1 MIIDIASNLFGYLE
15 SLYELNQNIIK
26 LCGNVNQLE
35 TSEKTILDVI
45 QNIPRLIPYIWNK
58 KTNLMELDIKS
69 GLLEYKDKITY
80 LENEYAKILNDN
92 YETLDKVRK
101 IRNKF
106 EHKIHGI
113 RVLSSGY
120 GSISMFNIEFEITKN
135 NQDENIKMDVN
146 ELIKLAK
153 DLNILFSM
161 LIDDVSKLV
170 YGKDLCGHPYFMR
183 IRRFDYKDFNKIYE
197 SDLLKEIG
205 EIMHPF

>member
-1 MIIDIASNLFGYLE
+1 MTIDIASDLFGYLD

-45 QNIPRLIPYIWNK
+45 QNIPRLMPYKFNK
-58 KTNLMELDIKS
+58 KTNILELDIKS

-80 LENEYAKILNDN
+80 LENEYEQILKSN
-92 YETLDKVRK
+92 YDALDKVRK

-113 RVLSSGY
+113 RILSSGY
-120 GSISMFNIEFEITKN
+120 GSVSMFNIEFEDISN
-135 NQDENIKMDVN
+135 
-146 ELIKLAK
+146 
-153 DLNILFSM
+153 
-161 LIDDVSKLV
+161 LV

-183 IRRFDYKDFNKIYE
+183 IRRFDFKDFNKIYE
-197 SDLLKEIG
+197 SNLLKEIG

>member
-1 MIIDIASNLFGYLE
+1 MTIDIASNLFGYLE

-80 LENEYAKILNDN
+80 LENEYTKILGDN

-183 IRRFDYKDFNKIYE
+183 IRRFDYRDFNKIYE
-197 SDLLKEIG
+197 SNLLKEIG